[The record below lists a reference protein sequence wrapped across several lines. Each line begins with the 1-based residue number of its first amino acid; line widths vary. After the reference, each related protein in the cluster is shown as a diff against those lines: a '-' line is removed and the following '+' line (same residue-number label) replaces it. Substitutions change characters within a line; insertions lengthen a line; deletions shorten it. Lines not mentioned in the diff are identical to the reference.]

1 MRAAFLLLLLLGLA
15 ACSSQYRE
23 LPMVSSS
30 DPVWRLNPDKWAT
43 NVLTPQPTGPSFV
56 GVSQ

>member
-1 MRAAFLLLLLLGLA
+1 MRAFLLLLLLGLA
-15 ACSSQYRE
+15 ACSGQYRE

-30 DPVWRLNPDKWAT
+30 DPVWRLNADRWTT

-56 GVSQ
+56 GVSR